1 MRLPERGTFG
11 GLTGAG
17 LTGDCWGMHGRAPLI
32 AVVVMIGL
40 LVGTVLSVAGASGTR
55 LSAVPSTVARGATTR
70 IDGSGFAAGS
80 TGQLTW
86 DGSATGMPAYGA
98 SASGTFSVVVT
109 VPSSAAAG
117 AHTVAARGTAGGS
130 KKPRNLASTTVSVLA
145 PTPAPT
151 PTPTRAPTPT
161 PTQAPT
167 PTPTQAPT
175 ATPTHAPTPSPT
187 TQAPTPTPT
196 QAPVTALVA
205 GDVASCASSGD
216 EATAALLGANAG
228 TIVIPGDIA
237 YESGSTTE
245 FNNCFNPSWGP
256 YKSRMKPAPGNH
268 EYGTAGAAGYFGYFG
283 AVAGDPTKGYYAYD
297 LGAWRMYVAQL
308 ATVRT
313 SAAAAP
319 AQPQEQWLRADLAA
333 NPTAVRR
340 WRTGITRCSAPA
352 STATTRPLKPLFQ
365 ALYDANA
372 DLVLVG
378 HDHDYERFAPQ
389 TAAGVAD
396 ATRGIR
402 EFVVGTGGRSHYPFP
417 ARSWPTARS
426 ATPTPLACSS

>member
-1 MRLPERGTFG
+1 
-11 GLTGAG
+11 
-17 LTGDCWGMHGRAPLI
+17 
-32 AVVVMIGL
+32 MIGL

-70 IDGSGFAAGS
+70 IDGLGFAAGS

-86 DGSATGMPAYGA
+86 DGSATGMPAYSA

-130 KKPRNLASTTVSVLA
+130 KKPRNLASTTV
-145 PTPAPT
+145 
-151 PTPTRAPTPT
+151 TRVGADTCTHAHAHQGSNTDPHAGPN
-161 PTQAPT
+161 AA
-167 PTPTQAPT
+167 TPTQAPT

-187 TQAPTPTPT
+187 QAPTATPT
-196 QAPVTALVA
+196 QAATPGAVTALVA

-297 LGAWRMYVAQL
+297 LGAWRMYSLNSQL
-308 ATVRT
+308 FGLSV
-313 SAAAAP
+313 AAAP
-319 AQPQEQWLRADLAA
+319 AQPRSSGCAPTSPPIRANASR
-333 NPTAVRR
+333 P
-340 WRTGITRCSAPA
+340 TGITRCSAPA
-352 STATTRPLKPLFQ
+352 STARVPPLKPCS
-365 ALYDANA
+365 
-372 DLVLVG
+372 
-378 HDHDYERFAPQ
+378 RPS
-389 TAAGVAD
+389 T
-396 ATRGIR
+396 
-402 EFVVGTGGRSHYPFP
+402 
-417 ARSWPTARS
+417 
-426 ATPTPLACSS
+426 TPTPIWCS

>member
-1 MRLPERGTFG
+1 
-11 GLTGAG
+11 
-17 LTGDCWGMHGRAPLI
+17 
-32 AVVVMIGL
+32 MIGL

-70 IDGSGFAAGS
+70 IDGLGFAAGS

-130 KKPRNLASTTVSVLA
+130 KKPRNLASTTVTVLA

-175 ATPTHAPTPSPT
+175 ATPTHAPTPSPHSG
-187 TQAPTPTPT
+187 AHAHANPG
-196 QAPVTALVA
+196 A
-205 GDVASCASSGD
+205 GDCPRSWRCR
-216 EATAALLGANAG
+216 LLRILGRRS
-228 TIVIPGDIA
+228 D
-237 YESGSTTE
+237 
-245 FNNCFNPSWGP
+245 
-256 YKSRMKPAPGNH
+256 R
-268 EYGTAGAAGYFGYFG
+268 GAARRQRRHDRHPGRHRLRERIDDRIQQLLRPIVGSVQ
-283 AVAGDPTKGYYAYD
+283 VAHEASARQPRVRHRRRDRLFRLLRRRRRRPGQGLLRLQPRRLADV
-297 LGAWRMYVAQL
+297 LAQL
-308 ATVRT
+308 ATART

-319 AQPQEQWLRADLAA
+319 ARPRSSGCA
-333 NPTAVRR
+333 PTSPPTRAVRR
-340 WRTGITRCSAPA
+340 RVLAPPAIQLRRARLEHGSLRRCSRPSTTPTPIWCSSATTTTTSASRRRRPPA
-352 STATTRPLKPLFQ
+352 SPT
-365 ALYDANA
+365 
-372 DLVLVG
+372 
-378 HDHDYERFAPQ
+378 
-389 TAAGVAD
+389 

-417 ARSWPTARS
+417 GAFVANSQVHNDGHLWRAQ
-426 ATPTPLACSS
+426 ADA